1 MPSESPATPE
11 KTFQVLVLGGSYA
24 GLAATVNLL
33 DLCRGKAC
41 RFAAR
46 YGGTNNAE
54 PYCGEGKSKV
64 PVRITIVDERDGFC
78 RFFVFFFWPSSSSS
92 SFFFLFG

>member
-1 MPSESPATPE
+1 MPSEAVVSQKP
-11 KTFQVLVLGGSYA
+11 FHVLVLGGSYA

-33 DLCRGKAC
+33 DLCQGKAC

-46 YGGTNNAE
+46 YGNAVDG
-54 PYCGEGKSKV
+54 GEEQKV

-78 RFFVFFFWPSSSSS
+78 EFFFSPFSYSLSC
-92 SFFFLFG
+92 